1 MPTRPLETAT
11 QDWEPVVLNT
21 TGVKT
26 RALNKETQKNI
37 SKQTAADANAKKVDK
52 ATEPGQIVMMPRD
65 ISIQLVAGRVAKK
78 MSQKELATQLNIPIK
93 IIQDIEAHKYKRDM
107 QLAQRIA
114 KKLGIQLKK

>member
-1 MPTRPLETAT
+1 MPSRPLETAT

-52 ATEPGQIVMMPRD
+52 ATEPGQITMLPRD

-78 MSQKELATQLNIPIK
+78 MSQKELATQLNIPVK
-93 IIQDIEAHKYKRDM
+93 TIQDIEAHKYKRDM